1 MSLVIPALGQPF
13 VTGCLY
19 NAHKSEIMVGHSL
32 WDMRPTNNVRPEF
45 LRHINRVQYQHTDI
59 TYGSASSL
67 NERLTHFDIS
77 ADIKM
82 SFVGGLLDA
91 RGSASYLTD
100 NNRKIDKTSVTLLA
114 TYKTRHEH
122 VWAHSLLN
130 PQFIS
135 ELRDSGATHVV
146 TGIDFGAR
154 ACVEF
159 YIEDD
164 DSRIET
170 SISGQLE
177 ANIRGLLQGDAE
189 MNLREVEACRSKNV
203 KCRVNADCL
212 SGPICDVSSVRKFI
226 EEFGSKV
233 EQSGGVPCTV
243 YMMPLS
249 AFCNDIVII
258 MNAIE
263 ETSLQIVKEYM
274 ELYDACKRKL
284 RSLALYS
291 ELNYLQEHCN
301 TLSSRFG
308 Q

>member
-1 MSLVIPALGQPF
+1 M
-13 VTGCLY
+13 
-19 NAHKSEIMVGHSL
+19 
-32 WDMRPTNNVRPEF
+32 
-45 LRHINRVQYQHTDI
+45 
-59 TYGSASSL
+59 
-67 NERLTHFDIS
+67 
-77 ADIKM
+77 
-82 SFVGGLLDA
+82 
-91 RGSASYLTD
+91 
-100 NNRKIDKTSVTLLA
+100 
-114 TYKTRHEH
+114 
-122 VWAHSLLN
+122 
-130 PQFIS
+130 
-135 ELRDSGATHVV
+135 DSGATHVV

-203 KCRVNADCL
+203 KCRVTADCL

-301 TLSSRFG
+301 TLSSRLDNSRSYFARCIADILPRMRSG
-308 Q
+308 QIGDGPARLSALVQDICASEHNPRDLHHKIFHYVNALIML